1 MDRFFGLDKA
11 AKADKGVAL
20 LTTVHGEVEKNLLC
34 GILEE
39 EEIPFLVKDRG
50 SGEAVRILAGFSMF
64 GCDVYVPE
72 ELLEQATELLEAYR
86 NGEVLDE
93 EALLEYD
100 EDGEE
105 GEA

>member
-11 AKADKGVAL
+11 AKADKGTVL
-20 LTTVHGEVEKNLLC
+20 LTTVHDEVEKNLLC

-39 EEIPFLVKDRG
+39 EKIPFLVKDRG

-64 GCDVYVPE
+64 GCDIYVPE
-72 ELLEQATELLEAYR
+72 ELFDQANELLEAYR

-93 EALLEYD
+93 EAQLEYD

-105 GEA
+105 DV